1 MSNRAALLPL
11 LLFASALHAQIA
23 LGPDRFVC
31 NPRFEGPSANAA
43 AVATNGAE
51 TLVVLWTGASSSL
64 YLQRLGLQG
73 EPLTEH
79 GVPLARGISY
89 LGGIAS
95 AGSGYVVLWT
105 TDQAVWSLSIDASG
119 NVSPPQLVSTT
130 DHRLSWPRFA
140 SNGIDYLA
148 AWTDWTGNSQ
158 QAMAVRLDSSG

>member
-1 MSNRAALLPL
+1 MKFAIALL
-11 LLFASALHAQIA
+11 FTATTAVGQIA
-23 LGPDRFVC
+23 LGPERFVC

-51 TLVVLWTGASSSL
+51 TLVVLWTGASSSI

-95 AGSGYVVLWT
+95 TGSGYVVLWT

-119 NVSPPQLVSTT
+119 NV
-130 DHRLSWPRFA
+130 
-140 SNGIDYLA
+140 
-148 AWTDWTGNSQ
+148 
-158 QAMAVRLDSSG
+158 